1 MTDGTNNQQRD
12 ESNTPPTHLTVRLN
26 PRLCYVCNTL
36 QDTLKTS
43 RSQVVKLALE
53 HYHATLFPPN
63 VSQMCHTLTRAHGIN
78 TSIKYNRVIHPPSYT
93 ENAKKEEEEEENSN
107 STNTAAPSE
116 AFEEWFDL
124 MPLFHGYRPGRDDCL
139 KEWIRQDLDSSASE
153 LIDATRRFKRSKS
166 WKDGFNPMPI
176 SFLTKKRWLD
186 APPKEEDFFVA
197 T

>member
-1 MTDGTNNQQRD
+1 MTDERNNQQHD

-36 QDTLKTS
+36 QDTLQIS

-63 VSQMCHTLTRAHGIN
+63 VSQTCHSHPRAHGIN
-78 TSIKYNRVIHPPSYT
+78 TFFKYKESIHPPSYT
-93 ENAKKEEEEEENSN
+93 ENTKKEEEEEGNSN
-107 STNTAAPSE
+107 STNTATTSE
-116 AFEEWFDL
+116 AFETWFDL

-139 KEWIRQDLDSSASE
+139 KEWVRQDLDSKADE
-153 LIDATRRFKRSKS
+153 VMDATRRFKRSKS
-166 WKDGFNPMPI
+166 WKDGYNPMPL
-176 SFLTKKRWLD
+176 SFLAKKRWLD
-186 APPKEEDFFVA
+186 APPEEEDFFVA